1 MPNIPPASQRLSLEV
16 AGLDV
21 GAVSADVISIRYVET
36 LRRGGSLCVV
46 LANWG
51 GSPPGYTYSE
61 DNALH
66 FGAQVKLFGG
76 DVPIAQGT
84 ITTLMPHFDGTNAP
98 TLAFVAKVKRPRAGE
113 SAQTLPLAYGA
124 SLFEFHP
131 TSKSTANLHR
141 KPIVATGV
149 AAGLPSLRVGVRVD
163 IVGVGTRWAGSYSVT
178 DATHSSDS
186 QAGYRVEFTCS
197 R

>member
-1 MPNIPPASQRLSLEV
+1 MPNIPLASQRLSLEV

-21 GAVSADVISIRYVET
+21 VAVSDDVISIRYAES
-36 LRRGGSLCVV
+36 LRGGGSLCVV

-61 DNALH
+61 DLALH
-66 FGAQVKLFGG
+66 VGTQVTLFCG
-76 DVPIAQGT
+76 DVAMAQGT

-98 TLAFVAKVKRPRAGE
+98 TLAFVAKVKRPRASE
-113 SAQTLPLAYGA
+113 SAQTLPLEYGA

-131 TSKSTANLHR
+131 TLKSTGNLHR
-141 KPIVATGV
+141 QPIVATGV
-149 AAGLPSLRVGVRVD
+149 AAGLPSLRAGARVD
-163 IVGVGTRWAGSYSVT
+163 IGGVGTRWAGIYAVT
-178 DATHSSDS
+178 GTTHSFDS
-186 QAGYRVEFTCS
+186 QAGYRVELTCS